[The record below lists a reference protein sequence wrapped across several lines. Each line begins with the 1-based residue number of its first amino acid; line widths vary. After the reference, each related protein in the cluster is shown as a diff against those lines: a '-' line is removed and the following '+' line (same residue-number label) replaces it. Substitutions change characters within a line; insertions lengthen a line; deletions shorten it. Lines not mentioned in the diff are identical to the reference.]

1 MGGFCG
7 AGRGFACPKAG
18 GERPPAFFVLALG
31 TSYGAL
37 DELHQSLVPGR
48 SAELGDWL
56 ADAVGVALGSFAFS
70 RYE

>member
-1 MGGFCG
+1 M
-7 AGRGFACPKAG
+7 RIEELKNSVS
-18 GERPPAFFVLALG
+18 AFFVRRRRDRDELN
-31 TSYGAL
+31 GAL